1 MLDRYKNEANS
12 ERDEALDEVQRLE
25 EVNLKIEAELREALA
40 KLDSQ
45 VEKGNMLQAEKFSLE
60 RVLEE
65 RKERLTK
72 LEADYEK
79 LQQELIA
86 IVKNSNK

>member
-1 MLDRYKNEANS
+1 LIAEANN

-25 EVNLKIEAELREALA
+25 EVNLKIDAELRETLA

-45 VEKGNMLQAEKFSLE
+45 VEKGNMLQAEKLSLE

-86 IVKNSNK
+86 IVKNLNK